1 MKTEKIILAS
11 QSPRRAQILALA
23 HIPFEVIACEVAETI
38 NPKLS
43 ITEIP
48 IKIAEQ
54 KATPIIQNHPDRV
67 ILAADTIVVL
77 ENKIIGKPKDKE
89 DAFKILTSLSN
100 KSHTVIT
107 GVSLYTIGEKIT
119 FSVSTEVTFKKLSQ
133 NQILYY
139 IEQCKPYDKAGAYAI
154 QEWIGAVAIQSI
166 NGCFYN
172 VMGLPIS
179 KIVPLLSNNYQ

>member
-1 MKTEKIILAS
+1 MITEKIILAS
-11 QSPRRAQILALA
+11 QSPRRAQLLALA
-23 HIPFEVIACEVAETI
+23 HIPFEVIVSDVAEII
-38 NPKLS
+38 NPNLS

-48 IKIAEQ
+48 INIAEQ
-54 KATPIIQNHPDRV
+54 KASTIIQTHPDRV

-77 ENKIIGKPKDKE
+77 ENNIIGKPKDKE
-89 DAFKILTSLSN
+89 DALKILTSLSN
-100 KSHTVIT
+100 KTHTVIT
-107 GVSLYTIGEKIT
+107 GVVLYIKGEKIT
-119 FSVSTEVTFKKLSQ
+119 FSVSTEVTFKSLSQ

-179 KIVPLLSNNYQ
+179 KIVPLISPINQ